1 MPGITR
7 RPAASITSAAAV
19 VGSRSGPTAVMR
31 PSVTRTSPAGRS
43 PRPGS
48 TVTTWP
54 PLISSSLGM
63 ICPFRYVSD
72 HVSDG
77 AVLVCLPSKTCWRAC
92 HTVEVSG
99 MEESM
104 ADVDLRKLRYF
115 VAVAEQLHFGRA
127 AEALHIAQP
136 VLSRQIRALEE
147 ELKAQLFVRDKR
159 ATELT
164 PAGRQ
169 LLADAGPLLAIAD
182 ALHRRITRAARVE
195 GSFTIGFMP
204 GLIVTEAVR
213 ALSSRHPQLTVNVLR
228 TSWDD
233 QTAVLQDGR
242 ADASYIR
249 LPVDQSGLQ
258 IQALLAEPRVAV
270 FPAGHRLAGKD
281 TISIADLAD
290 EHLLQDPDAV
300 PEWRDIASEMRTR
313 ARRSAP
319 VFRTVEEKLEHV
331 AAGHGIV
338 LLPLSTAV
346 FYTRPGV
353 AHSHVSDIPPNQV
366 CLAWD
371 ATRRSRLIQDFAA
384 IAAGHPPVA
393 SPAEPGLGRI

>member
-1 MPGITR
+1 
-7 RPAASITSAAAV
+7 
-19 VGSRSGPTAVMR
+19 
-31 PSVTRTSPAGRS
+31 
-43 PRPGS
+43 
-48 TVTTWP
+48 
-54 PLISSSLGM
+54 
-63 ICPFRYVSD
+63 
-72 HVSDG
+72 
-77 AVLVCLPSKTCWRAC
+77 
-92 HTVEVSG
+92 
-99 MEESM
+99 M

-127 AEALHIAQP
+127 AAALHIAQP

-169 LLADAGPLLAIAD
+169 LLADAGPLLASAD
-182 ALHRRITRAARVE
+182 ALARRVTRAARGP

-213 ALSSRHPQLTVNVLR
+213 ALASCRPQLTVNVLR

-233 QTAVLQDGR
+233 QTDVLHDGR
-242 ADASYIR
+242 ADVSYIR

-270 FPAGHRLAGKD
+270 FPSGHRLAGKD
-281 TISIADLAD
+281 AISIADLAD
-290 EHLLQDPDAV
+290 EHLLQDPGAV
-300 PEWRDIASEMRTR
+300 PEWRDIATEMRTR
-313 ARRSAP
+313 HRRSAP

-353 AHSHVSDIPPNQV
+353 AHSYVSDIPPNQV

-371 ATRRSRLIQDFAA
+371 ATRRSPLIQDFAA
-384 IAAGHPPVA
+384 IATEHPPVA
-393 SPAEPGLGRI
+393 SRTEPDCVSPSGPQTPAQIPAQAGTRRADQAG